1 MSDRQNTTTNGD
13 KIKIKKNLFVGFRYE
28 YESIKIM
35 LSPDLGDLLHILF
48 DISDN
53 ISDKDLTILGNSLA
67 CKYVYDF
74 HGLGIK
80 ASMTYCSQ
88 ICILIIASEII
99 DSVV

>member
-1 MSDRQNTTTNGD
+1 M
-13 KIKIKKNLFVGFRYE
+13 FVEFRYK

-35 LSPDLGDLLHILF
+35 LLSDLGDLFHILF

-53 ISDKDLTILGNSLA
+53 ISDKDLTILGNSLG

-74 HGLGIK
+74 HGLSIN
-80 ASMTYCSQ
+80 ASKTYCSQ
-88 ICILIIASEII
+88 FRILIIASEII